1 MPRASVVE
9 PTGPD
14 PGRGEASGDSPL
26 VATRASRISSC
37 IGRRRLGE
45 GPSYS
50 STDDGCVISADA
62 VVDGSMPNAQQRR
75 LRVADMI
82 DPKELQMP
90 EARNSPSSAREMTG
104 RGDDDRVSEP
114 ST

>member
-1 MPRASVVE
+1 MPRVSVVE

-14 PGRGEASGDSPL
+14 PCRGEASGDSPL

-37 IGRRRLGE
+37 IGRLGE

-50 STDDGCVISADA
+50 STDDGCVISVDV